1 VLFVY
6 TDASKEEEGAA
17 RVVDHAID
25 LCAWARV
32 DDAMFKAVER
42 GRRWCDER
50 HDGGRGGGGGG
61 CGFDFHHHDPQQQW
75 QPDGDGLGS
84 GPSFFYFLKIDFLCG
99 LLTADTKNR
108 LFFVSHIWYRL

>member
-17 RVVDHAID
+17 RIVDHATD

-32 DDAMFKAVER
+32 DVAMFKAVER
-42 GRRWCDER
+42 GRRWCNER
-50 HDGGRGGGGGG
+50 RDGGGC
-61 CGFDFHHHDPQQQW
+61 CGFDFHHHDPQQQL

-84 GPSFFYFLKIDFLCG
+84 GPSFF
-99 LLTADTKNR
+99 
-108 LFFVSHIWYRL
+108 LFFKN

>member
-50 HDGGRGGGGGG
+50 HDGGRVAVVVAVADSTSTTMIHSSNGN
-61 CGFDFHHHDPQQQW
+61 PMAT
-75 QPDGDGLGS
+75 GS
-84 GPSFFYFLKIDFLCG
+84 NLVLAF
-99 LLTADTKNR
+99 
-108 LFFVSHIWYRL
+108 LFFKN